1 MPLVGIYDSPT
12 PTTPATARVGR
23 VARWSI
29 GPRFKTAT
37 SSAVDVT
44 SLALDQTT
52 VARNAM
58 PAISDATA
66 SNGCLASTWMNTTAR
81 DTLRR
86 CTACHSKPMNP
97 QKNNMKITS
106 NTTKATLQPYSQDEL
121 NEIAANVLEYQRKHC
136 RDYTYTNERGQIV
149 TTQTKMTPLRE
160 AQLLLIAK
168 DLFRRGTHQQEPEAQ
183 PTLQVIGQTIC

>member
-1 MPLVGIYDSPT
+1 
-12 PTTPATARVGR
+12 
-23 VARWSI
+23 
-29 GPRFKTAT
+29 
-37 SSAVDVT
+37 
-44 SLALDQTT
+44 
-52 VARNAM
+52 
-58 PAISDATA
+58 
-66 SNGCLASTWMNTTAR
+66 
-81 DTLRR
+81 
-86 CTACHSKPMNP
+86 MNP